1 MQIPGE
7 LSDSALSPT
16 EAQTGLEG
24 VPRPSQLIDL
34 TEISRVLKPLLKNRT
49 NLRLR
54 TKLLLWLVLFTAALT
69 SATLLVV
76 RHSAQAQVQK
86 QIEQDARNA
95 LLTIQAVQHQRE
107 MLLTRKAD
115 LLATLAYMRNGDAKT
130 IQDASEDPWQSGDC
144 DLFAL
149 ADRKGKIIALHTTSL
164 RLSLA
169 NAQEQL
175 RRSLREDSGTGWWFG
190 SGQLFQVVLQP
201 YYEDEPGKSRLLGT
215 VVVGRE
221 IDSSGASDLGRISSS
236 HLIFRY
242 GNDIV
247 ISTFSLAKQKELEGH
262 LRDRPRGEEVQIGD
276 QRFFA
281 SSLVLTPN
289 TEAAL
294 SLTVL
299 KSYDEARASLKRLNR
314 LLLGLG
320 LVAVLAGGILVFV
333 ISDRSTR
340 PMAYLAKGVR
350 ALEQGDYTYPLKS
363 NAGGDEVAQVTRA
376 FEDMRNT
383 LQRNEE
389 QRQQHEVQRQQF
401 EVQRQQL
408 EGQLR
413 QAQKMDAMGR
423 LAGGVAHDFNN
434 LLTVIKGNSSLLVE
448 RLQSDDQ
455 LLGRTQ
461 QIENAADR
469 AASLT
474 RQLLA
479 FCRMQVLQPKIL
491 DLNMLVSEMCKLL
504 RRLIREDIAFA
515 FHASE
520 SLGRVKADPGQIEQV
535 IMNLVVNAGD
545 AMQSGG
551 ALTIETRNVTVDEQY
566 ALARPPIL
574 PGEYVLFAVTD
585 TGHGM
590 DAETKTRIFEPFFT
604 TKEQGKGTGLG
615 LATVYGIVKQSGGC
629 VWVESEPEKGA
640 RFEVYLRRVDEA
652 EESSACEEIVVTA
665 VRRRKTVLIV
675 EDEEAVRA
683 LASEF
688 LESAGYTVL
697 TAKDGTEA
705 LAIAEQS
712 DEPIHLLLTDVV
724 MPKMRGPELAK
735 RLKDL
740 RTRLRIVYMSGY
752 LEYNRGNDDF
762 LEDGF
767 FLQKPFSRDALV
779 LKVGEA
785 LRNNSKSRT

>member
-1 MQIPGE
+1 
-7 LSDSALSPT
+7 
-16 EAQTGLEG
+16 
-24 VPRPSQLIDL
+24 
-34 TEISRVLKPLLKNRT
+34 
-49 NLRLR
+49 
-54 TKLLLWLVLFTAALT
+54 
-69 SATLLVV
+69 
-76 RHSAQAQVQK
+76 
-86 QIEQDARNA
+86 
-95 LLTIQAVQHQRE
+95 

-115 LLATLAYMRNGDAKT
+115 LLATLAYMRNGDTTT
-130 IQDASEDPWQSGDC
+130 IQEVSQDPWRFSDC
-144 DLFAL
+144 DLIAL
-149 ADRKGKIIALHTTSL
+149 ADRKGKIVALHTTTAGISIATTEKL
-164 RLSLA
+164 
-169 NAQEQL
+169 L
-175 RRSLREDSGTGWWFG
+175 RRSFKEGSGPGWWLDDG
-190 SGQLFQVVLQP
+190 HLFQVVLQP
-201 YYEDEPGKSRLLGT
+201 YYENEPGKSRLLGT
-215 VVVGRE
+215 VVVGHE
-221 IDSSGASDLGRISSS
+221 VDATGASELGRISSS
-236 HLIFRY
+236 HLIFRD
-242 GNDIV
+242 GNHLLM
-247 ISTFSLAKQKELEGH
+247 STFALAKELQLAVQ
-262 LRDRPRGEEVQIGD
+262 LRGSSSGEEIQIGNE
-276 QRFFA
+276 RFLA
-281 SSLVLTPN
+281 SSFALTAGTGPD
-289 TEAAL
+289 L
-294 SLTVL
+294 SLTIL
-299 KSYDEARASLKRLNR
+299 RSYDEATASLKRLNR

-320 LVAVLAGGILVFV
+320 LVAVLGGGVLVFV

-340 PMAYLAKGVR
+340 PLAYLAEGVR
-350 ALEQGDYTYPLKS
+350 ALEQGDFVYPLKS
-363 NAGGDEVAQVTRA
+363 HGGDEVAQVTRA

-389 QRQQHEVQRQQF
+389 QRQQHEVQRQEL

-461 QIENAADR
+461 QIEKAADR

-479 FCRMQVLQPKIL
+479 FCRMQVLQPKIV

-504 RRLIREDIAFA
+504 RRLIREDIAFN

-535 IMNLVVNAGD
+535 IMNLAVNAGD
-545 AMQSGG
+545 AMPAGG
-551 ALTIETRNVTVDEQY
+551 SLTIETRNVTVDEEY
-566 ALARPPIL
+566 ALTRPPIL
-574 PGEYVLFAVTD
+574 PGEYVLLAVTD

-640 RFEVYLRRVDEA
+640 RFEIYLPRVDEA
-652 EESSACEEIVVTA
+652 AESFACDEIAVTP
-665 VRRRKTVLIV
+665 VRRRKTVLVV
-675 EDEEAVRA
+675 EDEEGVRE

-688 LESAGYTVL
+688 LESAGYAVL

-712 DEPIHLLLTDVV
+712 EEPIHLLLTDVV

-735 RLKDL
+735 RLKGL
-740 RTRLRIVYMSGY
+740 RTKLRIVYMSGY

-762 LEDGF
+762 LEEGF
-767 FLQKPFSRDALV
+767 FLQKPFSRDTLV
-779 LKVGEA
+779 LKMGEA

>member
-1 MQIPGE
+1 
-7 LSDSALSPT
+7 
-16 EAQTGLEG
+16 
-24 VPRPSQLIDL
+24 
-34 TEISRVLKPLLKNRT
+34 
-49 NLRLR
+49 LR

-76 RHSAQAQVQK
+76 RHSAQALVQR
-86 QIEQDARNA
+86 QIEQDAV
-95 LLTIQAVQHQRE
+95 LTIQAVQHQRE
-107 MLLTRKAD
+107 MLLTHKAD
-115 LLATLAYMRNGDAKT
+115 LLATLAYMRNGDSTT
-130 IQDASEDPWQSGDC
+130 IQDASQDPWQFGDC

-149 ADRKGKIIALHTTSL
+149 ADRTGKITALHTTTS
-164 RLSLA
+164 RLSIATTEEL
-169 NAQEQL
+169 L
-175 RRSLREDSGTGWWFG
+175 RRTFKKGSGPGWWFG
-190 SGQLFQVVLQP
+190 DGHLFQVAVQP
-201 YYEDEPGKSRLLGT
+201 YYEDEPRKSRLLGT

-221 IDSSGASDLGRISSS
+221 LDARGASDLGRVSSS

-242 GNDIV
+242 GNDFV
-247 ISTFSLAKQKELEGH
+247 MSTFSLDKEQEFEGR
-262 LRDRPRGEEVQIGD
+262 LRDRLGGEEIQIGNE
-276 QRFFA
+276 RFFA
-281 SSLVLTPN
+281 SSVALDSGAPP
-289 TEAAL
+289 AL
-294 SLTVL
+294 SLIVL
-299 KSYDEARASLKRLNR
+299 KSYDEATASLKRLNR

-320 LVAVLAGGILVFV
+320 LAAVLGGGLLVFV

-340 PMAYLAKGVR
+340 RLVYLAEGVR
-350 ALEQGDYTYPLKS
+350 ALEQGDFIYPLKS
-363 NAGGDEVAQVTRA
+363 HGGDEIALVTRA

-389 QRQQHEVQRQQF
+389 QRQQH

-448 RLQSDDQ
+448 CLQSDDR
-455 LLGRTQ
+455 LHGRAR
-461 QIENAADR
+461 QIENSADR
-469 AASLT
+469 ASSLT

-479 FCRMQVLQPKIL
+479 FCRMQVLEPKIL

-515 FHASE
+515 FHAGK

-535 IMNLVVNAGD
+535 IMNLAVNAGD
-545 AMQSGG
+545 AMRAGG
-551 ALTIETRNVTVDEQY
+551 SLTIETRNVTVDRES

-574 PGEYVLFAVTD
+574 PGEYVLLAVTD

-590 DAETKTRIFEPFFT
+590 DAETKVRIFEPFFT

-615 LATVYGIVKQSGGC
+615 LATVYGIVKQSGGY

-640 RFEVYLRRVDEA
+640 RFEVYLPRVDEA
-652 EESSACEEIVVTA
+652 AEPAASEEIAATPA
-665 VRRRKTVLIV
+665 RQRKTVLIV
-675 EDEEAVRA
+675 EDEEGVRE

-688 LESAGYTVL
+688 VESAGYTVL

-712 DEPIHLLLTDVV
+712 DQSIHLLLTDVV

-735 RLKDL
+735 RLKGL
-740 RTRLRIVYMSGY
+740 RSSLRIVYMSGY
-752 LEYNRGNDDF
+752 LEYNRGNEDF
-762 LEDGF
+762 LEEGF
-767 FLQKPFSRDALV
+767 FLQKPFSRDTLV
-779 LKVGEA
+779 HKVGEA
-785 LRNNSKSRT
+785 LRNKL

>member
-1 MQIPGE
+1 
-7 LSDSALSPT
+7 
-16 EAQTGLEG
+16 
-24 VPRPSQLIDL
+24 
-34 TEISRVLKPLLKNRT
+34 
-49 NLRLR
+49 
-54 TKLLLWLVLFTAALT
+54 LLWLVLFTAALT

-76 RHSAQAQVQK
+76 RHSAQAQVQR

-115 LLATLAYMRNGDAKT
+115 LLATLAYIRNGDSTT
-130 IQDASEDPWQSGDC
+130 IQDASQDPWQSSDS
-144 DLFAL
+144 DLLAL

-169 NAQEQL
+169 NAQELL
-175 RRSLREDSGTGWWFG
+175 RRSLREDSGAGWWFG
-190 SGQLFQVVLQP
+190 NGQLFQVVLQP
-201 YYEDEPGKSRLLGT
+201 YYEDEPRNSRLLGT
-215 VVVGRE
+215 VIVGRE
-221 IDSSGASDLGRISSS
+221 LDATGASDLGRISGS
-236 HLIFRY
+236 HLVFRY
-242 GNDIV
+242 GSNLV
-247 ISTFSLAKQKELEGH
+247 MSTFPPSQEQELLPQLEK
-262 LRDRPRGEEVQIGD
+262 LPARQEIQIGNE
-276 QRFFA
+276 RFFA
-281 SSLVLTPN
+281 SSLGLDSGAQPT
-289 TEAAL
+289 L

-299 KSYDEARASLKRLNR
+299 KSYDEAAASLKRLNR

-320 LVAVLAGGILVFV
+320 LAALLTGGVLVFV

-340 PMAYLAKGVR
+340 PMACLADGVR

-363 NAGGDEVAQVTRA
+363 NVGGDEVAQVTRA

-383 LQRNEE
+383 LQRNE
-389 QRQQHEVQRQQF
+389 VQRQQL
-401 EVQRQQL
+401 EAQRQQL

-504 RRLIREDIAFA
+504 RRLVREDIAFA

-545 AMQSGG
+545 AMLSGG
-551 ALTIETRNVTVDEQY
+551 TLAIETRNVTVDEQY

-574 PGEYVLFAVTD
+574 PGEYVLLAVTD

-640 RFEVYLRRVDEA
+640 RFEVYLPRVDEA
-652 EESSACEEIVVTA
+652 AESSECEEIAVTP
-665 VRRRKTVLIV
+665 VRRRKMVLVV
-675 EDEEAVRA
+675 EDEDGVRE

-688 LESAGYTVL
+688 LESAGYAVL

-705 LAIAEQS
+705 LAIAEQLE
-712 DEPIHLLLTDVV
+712 EPIHLLLTDVV

-735 RLKDL
+735 RLKGL
-740 RTRLRIVYMSGY
+740 RTKLRIVYMSGY

-762 LEDGF
+762 LEEGF
-767 FLQKPFSRDALV
+767 FLQKPFSRDTLV

-785 LRNNSKSRT
+785 LRNNSRSRS

>member
-1 MQIPGE
+1 MQIPGVLRH
-7 LSDSALSPT
+7 LSLSKTDPGRRLDAGLWSAEPVHF
-16 EAQTGLEG
+16 TGVSRILK
-24 VPRPSQLIDL
+24 SLL
-34 TEISRVLKPLLKNRT
+34 TYHND
-49 NLRLR
+49 LRLR

-76 RHSAQAQVQK
+76 RHTVQAQVQR
-86 QIEQDARNA
+86 QVEEDARNA
-95 LLTIQAVQHQRE
+95 VLTIQAVQHQRE
-107 MLLTRKAD
+107 MMLSRKAD
-115 LLATLAYMRNGDAKT
+115 LLATLARLRNGDTTA
-130 IQDASEDPWQSGDC
+130 IQDASEDPWQSGEC

-149 ADRKGKIIALHTTSL
+149 VDAKGKIIALHTTSL

-169 NAQEQL
+169 NAEELL
-175 RRSLREDSGTGWWFG
+175 RRSLKDDSGASWWFG
-190 SGQLFQVVLQP
+190 GGQLFQVVLRP
-201 YYEDEPGKSRLLGT
+201 YYEDEPRKSRLLGA
-215 VVVGRE
+215 VIVGRE
-221 IDSSGASDLGRISSS
+221 LDARGAKELGRISSS
-236 HLIFRY
+236 HLVFRY
-242 GNDIV
+242 GSDYV
-247 ISTFSLAKQKELEGH
+247 MSTFSVAKEQELEGQ
-262 LRDRPRGEEVQIGD
+262 LRDRPEGEEIQLAD
-276 QRFFA
+276 ERFFA
-281 SSLVLTPN
+281 SSLAL
-289 TEAAL
+289 EAGAQPAL

-299 KSYDEARASLKRLNR
+299 KSYDEATASLKRLNR

-320 LVAVLAGGILVFV
+320 LAAVLGGGALVFV

-340 PMAYLAKGVR
+340 PLAYLAEGVR
-350 ALEQGDYTYPLKS
+350 ALEHGDFSYALKS
-363 NAGGDEVAQVTRA
+363 HGGDEIAQVTRA
-376 FEDMRNT
+376 FEDMRIT
-383 LQRNEE
+383 LQRNED
-389 QRQQHEVQRQQF
+389 QRQQHEVQRK
-401 EVQRQQL
+401 QL

-448 RLQSDDQ
+448 SLQSDER

-461 QIENAADR
+461 QIVNAADR

-504 RRLIREDIAFA
+504 RRLIREDIAFT
-515 FHASE
+515 FHAGK

-535 IMNLVVNAGD
+535 IMNLAVNAGD
-545 AMQSGG
+545 AMPAGG
-551 ALTIETRNVTVDEQY
+551 SLTIETRNVRVDEES

-574 PGEYVLFAVTD
+574 PGEYVLLAVTD

-590 DAETKTRIFEPFFT
+590 DAETKARIFEPFFT

-640 RFEVYLRRVDEA
+640 RFEVYLPLVNEA
-652 EESSACEEIVVTA
+652 AEPAEFEEIA
-665 VRRRKTVLIV
+665 ASPARRRKTVLIV
-675 EDEEAVRA
+675 EDEESVRE

-688 LESAGYTVL
+688 VESAGYAVL
-697 TAKDGTEA
+697 SARDGTEA
-705 LAIAEQS
+705 LAIAEKS

-735 RLKDL
+735 RLKGL
-740 RTRLRIVYMSGY
+740 RKSIRIVYMSGY
-752 LEYNRGNDDF
+752 LEYKRGNEDF

-767 FLQKPFSRDALV
+767 FLQKPFSRDTLV
-779 LKVGEA
+779 HKVGEA
-785 LRNNSKSRT
+785 LKNNARSSA

>member
-1 MQIPGE
+1 MVRDG
-7 LSDSALSPT
+7 SWK
-16 EAQTGLEG
+16 
-24 VPRPSQLIDL
+24 PSCGQHYWRQPIHF
-34 TEISRVLKPLLKNRT
+34 TWVSRVLKALLRGQT

-54 TKLLLWLVLFTAALT
+54 TKLLVWLVLFTAVLT
-69 SATLLVV
+69 CATLLVV
-76 RHSAQAQVQK
+76 RTSAQAQVQR

-95 LLTIQAVQHQRE
+95 ILTIQAVQHQRE
-107 MLLTRKAD
+107 MMLTRKAD
-115 LLATLAYMRNGDAKT
+115 LLATSAYLRDGDATT

-149 ADRKGKIIALHTTSL
+149 ADRKGKIIGLHTTGS
-164 RLSLA
+164 RLSVADAEKLF
-169 NAQEQL
+169 
-175 RRSLREDSGTGWWFG
+175 RRSATEDSGAGWWFG
-190 SGQLFQVVLQP
+190 GGHLFQVVLQP
-201 YYEDEPGKSRLLGT
+201 YYQDEPRKSRLLGT

-221 IDSSGASDLGRISSS
+221 LDTKGASDLGRISSS
-236 HLIFRY
+236 HLIFLF
-242 GNDIV
+242 GNNIV
-247 ISTFSLAKQKELEGH
+247 MSTLSVAEEQMLVPQFLHRSVREEIQIGNERFFTSSLAL
-262 LRDRPRGEEVQIGD
+262 
-276 QRFFA
+276 A
-281 SSLVLTPN
+281 SG
-289 TEAAL
+289 TEPAL

-299 KSYDEARASLKRLNR
+299 KSYDEAMASLKRLNR

-320 LVAVLAGGILVFV
+320 LAAVLGGGVLVFV

-340 PMAYLAKGVR
+340 PLAYLAEGVR
-350 ALEQGDYTYPLKS
+350 ALEHGDFIYPLKS
-363 NAGGDEVAQVTRA
+363 HVGDEVAQVTRA

-383 LQRNEE
+383 LRRNEE
-389 QRQQHEVQRQQF
+389 QRQQHEA
-401 EVQRQQL
+401 QRQQL

-434 LLTVIKGNSSLLVE
+434 LLTVIKGNSALLVE
-448 RLQSDDQ
+448 CLQSDDR

-504 RRLIREDIAFA
+504 RRLIREDIAFT

-535 IMNLVVNAGD
+535 IMNLAVNAGD
-545 AMQSGG
+545 AMLAGG
-551 ALTIETRNVTVDEQY
+551 SLTIETRNVTVDEQY

-640 RFEVYLRRVDEA
+640 RFEVYLPRVDEA
-652 EESSACEEIVVTA
+652 AESSACDDSAVSP
-665 VRRRKTVLIV
+665 VRRRKTVLVV
-675 EDEEAVRA
+675 EDEEGVRE

-705 LAIAEQS
+705 LVITEQS

-724 MPKMRGPELAK
+724 MPNMRGPELAK
-735 RLKDL
+735 RLKAL
-740 RTRLRIVYMSGY
+740 RTRLKIVYMSGY
-752 LEYNRGNDDF
+752 LEYNRGKDDF
-762 LEDGF
+762 LDEGF
-767 FLQKPFSRDALV
+767 FLQKPFSRDTLV
-779 LKVGEA
+779 HKVGEA
-785 LRNNSKSRT
+785 LRNNSRSRT

>member
-1 MQIPGE
+1 MK
-7 LSDSALSPT
+7 ALLRSHN
-16 EAQTGLEG
+16 
-24 VPRPSQLIDL
+24 D
-34 TEISRVLKPLLKNRT
+34 
-49 NLRLR
+49 LRLR

-76 RHSAQAQVQK
+76 RHSAEAQVQR
-86 QIEQDARNA
+86 QIEQDTRNA
-95 LLTIQAVQHQRE
+95 LLTIQGVQHQRE

-115 LLATLAYMRNGDAKT
+115 LLATLAYMRNGDPTT
-130 IQDASEDPWQSGDC
+130 IQDASQDPWQFGDC

-149 ADRKGKIIALHTTSL
+149 ADRKGKIVALHTTTSG
-164 RLSLA
+164 LSIATAGKL
-169 NAQEQL
+169 L
-175 RRSLREDSGTGWWFG
+175 RRSFTEGSGPGWWFDDG
-190 SGQLFQVVLQP
+190 HLFQVVLQP

-215 VVVGRE
+215 AVVGRE
-221 IDSSGASDLGRISSS
+221 LDSRGASDLGRISSS

-242 GNDIV
+242 GNDLV
-247 ISTFSLAKQKELEGH
+247 MSTLSLAKEEVLEVQLLGNA
-262 LRDRPRGEEVQIGD
+262 RGEEIQIGNEK
-276 QRFFA
+276 FFA
-281 SSLVLTPN
+281 SSL
-289 TEAAL
+289 AL
-294 SLTVL
+294 DSGGQPALRLTVL
-299 KSYDEARASLKRLNR
+299 KSYDEVTASLKRLNR
-314 LLLGLG
+314 LLVGLG
-320 LVAVLAGGILVFV
+320 LAAVLGGGVLVFV

-340 PMAYLAKGVR
+340 PLRYLAEGVR
-350 ALEQGDYTYPLKS
+350 ALEQGDFIYPLKS
-363 NAGGDEVAQVTRA
+363 HGGGDEVAQVTRA

-383 LQRNEE
+383 LQRNE
-389 QRQQHEVQRQQF
+389 VQRQQL

-434 LLTVIKGNSSLLVE
+434 LLTVIKGNSSLLIE
-448 RLQSDDQ
+448 CLQSDDR

-461 QIENAADR
+461 QIESAADR

-504 RRLIREDIAFA
+504 RRLIREDIAFT

-535 IMNLVVNAGD
+535 IMNLAVNAGD
-545 AMQSGG
+545 AMLAGG
-551 ALTIETRNVTVDEQY
+551 SLTIETRNVTVDEQY
-566 ALARPPIL
+566 ALARQPIL
-574 PGEYVLFAVTD
+574 PGEYVLLAVAD

-590 DAETKTRIFEPFFT
+590 DAETKSRIFEPFFT

-629 VWVESEPEKGA
+629 VWVESEPGKGA
-640 RFEVYLRRVDEA
+640 RFEVYLPRVDEA
-652 EESSACEEIVVTA
+652 AESSAYEEIAITP
-665 VRRRKTVLIV
+665 VRRHKTVLVV
-675 EDEEAVRA
+675 EDEEGVRE

-688 LESAGYTVL
+688 LQSAGYAVL

-705 LAIAEQS
+705 LRIAERS

-735 RLKDL
+735 RLKGL
-740 RTRLRIVYMSGY
+740 RTRLSIVYMSGY

-762 LEDGF
+762 LDEGF
-767 FLQKPFSRDALV
+767 FLQKPFSRDTLV

-785 LRNNSKSRT
+785 LRNGSKSRT